1 MHPPFL
7 AIMDEIRAG
16 LRYLFQTSSP
26 ATCLIS
32 GTGHAGMEACIAN
45 LVEPGDTILIGNSG
59 IWGDRVAD
67 MAARFGATVETIKPA
82 ALGAAIDPAAV
93 VDAIAATKP
102 ALVFLV
108 QGESSTGVHQSLA
121 GVGPAARAAG
131 ALLVVDAVASLG
143 GVPFFGDAWQVDAAY
158 SGSQKVLSAPPGA
171 APLFFGERALAKL
184 AARRTP
190 PTSYNLD
197 LNLVGQYWGWFADK
211 PRAYHHTGI
220 MREEGGGLRESEN
233 EKEKHD

>member
-1 MHPPFL
+1 MHPPFI

-16 LRYLFQTSSP
+16 LRYLFQTASS
-26 ATCLIS
+26 ATALIS

-45 LVEPGDTILIGNSG
+45 LVEAGDVILIANSG

-67 MAARFGATVETIKPA
+67 MAERFGATVEQIKPP
-82 ALGAAIDPAAV
+82 ALGAAVPPA
-93 VDAIAATKP
+93 DIIASIETMKP

-121 GVGPAARAAG
+121 GVGAAARDAG
-131 ALLVVDAVASLG
+131 ALLIVDTVASLG
-143 GVPFFGDAWQVDAAY
+143 GVPFFGDDWLVDAAY

-184 AARRTP
+184 KARKTKP
-190 PTSYNLD
+190 VSYQLD
-197 LNLVGQYWGWFADK
+197 LNLVGNYWGWFPDQ
-211 PRAYHHTGI
+211 PRVYHHTGV
-220 MREEGGGLRESEN
+220 
-233 EKEKHD
+233 